1 MGEKGRRA
9 LDRSV
14 FLDADRLALTD
25 CQEET
30 FHKSKTLDRVLLG
43 LRRLY
48 AGGAKTCSYRVLRV
62 SFFLPPYGG
71 RRQERAGPDR
81 TNGNGDR
88 GREEKHRPIDAG

>member
-1 MGEKGRRA
+1 LWVKKVLRA

-48 AGGAKTCSYRVLRV
+48 AGGAKTCSYRFV
-62 SFFLPPYGG
+62 FFFRRTAADDKNGPG
-71 RRQERAGPDR
+71 RIAR
-81 TNGNGDR
+81 T
-88 GREEKHRPIDAG
+88 AMVT

>member
-1 MGEKGRRA
+1 MKKDEEPWTVA
-9 LDRSV
+9 FSSIN
-14 FLDADRLALTD
+14 DRLALTD

-62 SFFLPPYGG
+62 CFFLPPQGG

-81 TNGNGDR
+81 M
-88 GREEKHRPIDAG
+88 

>member
-1 MGEKGRRA
+1 LWVKKDEEPWTV
-9 LDRSV
+9 V
-14 FLDADRLALTD
+14 FSSINDRLALTD

-62 SFFLPPYGG
+62 CFFLPPQGG

-81 TNGNGDR
+81 TNGNGD
-88 GREEKHRPIDAG
+88 